1 MKDIRAFIKSASLV
15 ELEKAKKLIDNAIE
29 EQQKQLQAKQEVLDL
44 LKAKGLTIDDL
55 QQVAATDKR
64 TKVKP
69 KYRIEFEG
77 EIVEWTGRGKRPKAF
92 QGVDLT
98 KHLAE

>member
-1 MKDIRAFIKSASLV
+1 MKEIRSFVKSASLT
-15 ELEKAKKLIDNAIE
+15 ELEKAKQLIDTAIE
-29 EQQKQLQAKQEVLDL
+29 KYTQQQEAKKEVLDL
-44 LKAKGLTIDDL
+44 LKEKGLTLEDL
-55 QQVAATDKR
+55 QDVATTDKR

-69 KYRIEFEG
+69 KYRIEVNG

-98 KHLAE
+98 KHLA